1 MNDTISAIATTEGT
15 ASIAIVRV
23 SGKDAL
29 NIAYSI
35 TKSSNLTPRYA
46 HLKSIYD
53 SEDELID
60 RAIVIYFK
68 APNSFTGEDIVEF
81 QCHGGVVIANEILQ
95 TTLKYGA
102 RLANPGEFSKRAF
115 LNGKIDMSEAQAIAK
130 LIETKSSDGARVLA
144 RQLKG
149 ELRDFVNSARDKI
162 IRAIAHSEVMID
174 YAQED
179 IPQNLTEE
187 LKSQLISLQ
196 QRFISIVEISQ
207 RRRGLIEGFEV
218 AIIGK
223 PNVGKSSLLNA
234 MLSYDRAIVSNIA
247 GTTRDTIQ
255 EQLRIGSHLIRIID
269 TAGIREGRDEIE
281 QIGIKRSLEAIKSAD
296 IIIALFDSSREFD
309 NEDSKII
316 KLLNQLETKEIIAV
330 LNKCDLKTEF
340 EIEYIE
346 YYNPIKLSTKKS
358 IEPLIERI
366 KLFLDTM
373 SDTKE
378 PILISQR
385 QIEAVQNASNAIDEA
400 IEPLENGELEFFSY
414 HLKEAVESL
423 STITEPFR
431 SEEVLDS
438 MFGEFCLGK

>member
-53 SEDELID
+53 SEDKLID

-81 QCHGGVVIANEILQ
+81 QCHGGVIIANEILQ
-95 TTLKYGA
+95 ATLKYGA

-309 NEDSKII
+309 YEDSKII
-316 KLLNQLETKEIIAV
+316 QLLNQLKTKEIIAV
-330 LNKCDLKTEF
+330 LNKCDLKIEF

-385 QIEAVQNASNAIDEA
+385 QIEAVQSASNAINEA

-414 HLKEAVESL
+414 HLKEAVEFL

-431 SEEVLDS
+431 SEEIFDS